1 MNFFLLFIYILILIK
16 HDMYSERDDMNYR
29 QIWFGRTL
37 KLRSK
42 LRNSTT
48 GYLLIYIGEEVVQ
61 RANIQHVY
69 LTLVSEN
76 KHETL
81 VTTG

>member
-48 GYLLIYIGEEVVQ
+48 GYLLIYIGEEVIH
-61 RANIQHVY
+61 RANIQHLY
-69 LTLVSEN
+69 LTLVSEK
-76 KHETL
+76 KH
-81 VTTG
+81 